1 MKAKRVPIQ
10 SFGDK
15 YPSPLFRKYRKGKK
29 EFLNILNRWSQVRF
43 LPPLS
48 RVAQLVE
55 HRSTLLFTLI
65 CK

>member
-29 EFLNILNRWSQVRF
+29 EFLLNQTGGRRF
-43 LPPLS
+43 DSCLPY
-48 RVAQLVE
+48 RE
-55 HRSTLLFTLI
+55 
-65 CK
+65 